1 MKAAVLNRC
10 HRTPE
15 YCRGILQMVLLGKQ
29 LRVAQS
35 KAAGI
40 LGLSRDPAPLKVG
53 IPREMALCSRNCP
66 VSGLWEERGWEL
78 ELSGEETEGRH
89 LTLYFTW
96 SYNHT

>member
-1 MKAAVLNRC
+1 
-10 HRTPE
+10 
-15 YCRGILQMVLLGKQ
+15 MVLLGKQ

-40 LGLSRDPAPLKVG
+40 LGSFRDPAPLKVE

-66 VSGLWEERGWEL
+66 VSSLWEERGWEL
-78 ELSGEETEGRH
+78 ESSGEEAEIRH

-96 SYNHT
+96 SHSHTWHRQVAPQPVLFLKVPW

>member
-15 YCRGILQMVLLGKQ
+15 YCRGILQMVLGKQ

-40 LGLSRDPAPLKVG
+40 LGSFRDPAPLKVG

-66 VSGLWEERGWEL
+66 VSSLREERGWEL
-78 ELSGEETEGRH
+78 ELSGEEAEVRH

-96 SYNHT
+96 SYDHT